1 MVSTEAPDSSP
12 AIPRPALRRLP
23 RYAAGK
29 PPVPVAGVAS
39 FKLSSN
45 ENPLPPLPEVLAA
58 ISDLESINRYP
69 DPTAAPLRAVLGEFL
84 GVPADDIVTGTGGLG
99 AFNQILAAFAG
110 ANDEAA
116 PDEVIYPWR
125 SFEAYPI
132 SVGLTGAASVQVP
145 LAADGRHD
153 LPAMAAAITERTK
166 VIVLCTPNNP
176 TGPVLH
182 TAEVVEFLDQVP
194 PRIVVVIDEAYTEF
208 STDPEMVRGLDM
220 YRKYPNVV
228 LLRTFSKAYGLA
240 GLRIGYSISHP
251 GITESLRIAASPFT
265 ASAVAQEAA
274 IASIELNEKII
285 ERVQSLIF
293 ERERVLD
300 GLRALGWPVP
310 DAQGNFFWL
319 NFGED
324 SADFAAVAEAAGLSV
339 RTFAGEGVRVS
350 IGEAAANSRLLEICA
365 GYTKTPLAS

>member
-1 MVSTEAPDSSP
+1 ME
-12 AIPRPALRRLP
+12 
-23 RYAAGK
+23 
-29 PPVPVAGVAS
+29 S

-45 ENPLPPLPEVLAA
+45 ENPFPPLPEVLAA
-58 ISDLESINRYP
+58 MSDVEAVNRYP
-69 DPTAAPLRAVLGEFL
+69 EPTAAPVRAALAGLLGI
-84 GVPADDIVTGTGGLG
+84 PAEDIVTGTGGLG

-110 ANDEAA
+110 GNDDGA

-132 SVGLTGAASVQVP
+132 SVGLAGALSVQVP
-145 LAADGRHD
+145 LAPDGRHD
-153 LPAMAAAITERTK
+153 LPAMVEAITEQTK

-182 TAEVVEFLDQVP
+182 TAEVEEFLARVP
-194 PRIVVVIDEAYTEF
+194 ARIVVVIDEAYAEF
-208 STDPEMVRGLDM
+208 STDQNMVKGLDM

-240 GLRIGYSISHP
+240 GLRIGYSISNP
-251 GITESLRIAASPFT
+251 EITQYLNVAASPFS
-265 ASAVAQEAA
+265 ASSVAQQAA
-274 IASIELNEKII
+274 IASIELHEKIM

-293 ERERVLD
+293 ERERVVD

-310 DAQGNFFWL
+310 DAQGNFIWL
-319 NFGED
+319 NFGSD
-324 SADFAAVAEAAGLSV
+324 SADFSALAAAAGLSV

-350 IGEAAANSRLLEICA
+350 IGEVEANSRLLEICA
-365 GYTKTPLAS
+365 KYTKVPLAS